1 MQRLFE
7 LGMVYLGAEDRQVW
21 PGVRVAH
28 SPGHTPGHRSVVLD
42 DGDRSMLFTGDL
54 LHTPTQI
61 ARPEH
66 PSNHDVDADEAS
78 RSRVRLVEQARD
90 EGWIVAVSHFA
101 RPFGRVGASGWV
113 EEPSPKG

>member
-1 MQRLFE
+1 
-7 LGMVYLGAEDRQVW
+7 
-21 PGVRVAH
+21 VAH

-54 LHTPTQI
+54 LHTPMQI

-66 PSNHDVDADEAS
+66 PTNHDVDADEAS
-78 RSRVRLVEQARD
+78 RFRVRLVERARE